1 MSKKKEY
8 SQAELEYLRLL
19 GKEYPTEQSAATEII
34 NLNAILNLPKATEH
48 FMSDVHG
55 EYEPFVHVMNSASGA
70 IREKID
76 ALFADTLTADE
87 RDTLATIVYYPEEK
101 MKELLETA
109 EDETAFYHETLHHL
123 IELTHVITSK
133 YTRSKVRKALPP
145 EYAYVID
152 ELINI
157 DFDLHNKKE
166 YYDNIL
172 NTIIEIGK
180 AQDFIAAVCS
190 VIKRLIVDRLH
201 LVGDIFDRGPRADIV
216 MDALMEHHSLDI
228 QFGNHDVVWIGA
240 AAGSPICIATVLSN
254 SILYNNL
261 PVLEIGYG
269 ISLRPLSLFAN
280 EYYALTDLSSFA
292 TRILDKEEKKHT
304 KNRDLLLTARMS
316 KAITMILFKLMGQV
330 VKRNPDFDMM
340 DRASLEHI
348 NYDDSTVEIDGK
360 VYPMKDCDFPTVDP
374 EDPYTLTAEEQDMM
388 NEMVKAFRGSEK
400 LQKHVRFLLDKGSMY
415 KCYNGNLLVHGG
427 VPMNADGT
435 FKVFNYEGKE
445 YSGKALLDYCD
456 KKVRDG
462 YFAADN
468 DPNRQRGQDFM
479 WFLWCGK
486 WAPTFAREKITTF
499 ERRFIADKSTWT
511 EARDPYYQITQ
522 TAEGCKIILHEFGL
536 DTEFSHIINGH
547 TPVKTTKGETPI
559 RGEGK
564 LFLIDGGFSKAYQK
578 TTGIAGYSLIFNSH
592 GMRISAL
599 EPFEG
604 FEDAVHSNKDI
615 IPETVLMQ
623 PSDHRIKIYET
634 DIGKKLKKN
643 IDMLTRLM
651 DVYRR
656 GILPEHPDKLD

>member
-1 MSKKKEY
+1 MSKNKQY

-19 GKEYPTEQSAATEII
+19 GKEYPTEQAAATEII

-48 FMSDVHG
+48 FLSDVHG
-55 EYEPFVHVMNSASGA
+55 EYEAFVHVMNSASGA

-76 ALFADTLTADE
+76 ELFGDE
-87 RDTLATIVYYPEEK
+87 LPLDYRETLATIIYYPEEK
-101 MKELLETA
+101 MAELLENV
-109 EDETAFYHETLHHL
+109 EDKTEFYHETLHHL
-123 IELTHVITSK
+123 LELTHVITSK

-172 NTIIEIGK
+172 NTIIEIDK
-180 AQDFIAAVCS
+180 TEDFIVAICD

-216 MDALMEHHSLDI
+216 MDKLMQHHSLDI

-280 EYYALTDLSSFA
+280 EFYSMTDLSCFK
-292 TRILDKEEKKHT
+292 TRILDDEEKRHT
-304 KNRDLLLTARMS
+304 KNRDLMLTARMS

-348 NYDDSTVEIDGK
+348 DYQSRTIEIDG
-360 VYPMKDCDFPTVDP
+360 VSYPLKDCDFPTVDP
-374 EDPYTLTAEEQDMM
+374 ADPYTLTPEEQEMM
-388 NEMVKAFRGSEK
+388 DALVKSFRGSEK
-400 LQKHVRFLLDKGSMY
+400 LQKHARFLLDKGGMY

-435 FKVFNYEGKE
+435 FKVFTFDGKE
-445 YSGKALLDYCD
+445 YSGKTLLDYCD
-456 KKVRDG
+456 KRIRDG
-462 YFAADN
+462 YFAAED
-468 DPNRQRGQDFM
+468 DPNRRKGQDFL
-479 WFLWCGK
+479 WYLWCGK

-499 ERRFIADKSTWT
+499 ERRFIADESTWN
-511 EARDPYYQITQ
+511 EPRDPYYQITQ
-522 TAEGCKIILHEFGL
+522 TADGCRIILHEFGL
-536 DTEFSHIINGH
+536 DSDFSHLINGH
-547 TPVKTTKGETPI
+547 TPVKTTRGETPI

-578 TTGIAGYSLIFNSH
+578 TTGIAGYSLIYNSH
-592 GMRISAL
+592 GMRICAL

-604 FEDAVHSNKDI
+604 FEDAVKENKDI
-615 IPETVLMQ
+615 LPETVLMQ

-634 DIGKKLKKN
+634 DIGIKLRKN
-643 IDMLTRLM
+643 IEMLTRLM
-651 DVYRR
+651 DVYRT

>member
-1 MSKKKEY
+1 MSKKAQY

-48 FMSDVHG
+48 FLSDVHG
-55 EYEPFVHVMNSASGA
+55 EYEAFVHVMNSASGA

-76 ALFADTLTADE
+76 DVFGDE
-87 RDTLATIVYYPEEK
+87 LPLDDRETLATIIYYPEEK
-101 MKELLETA
+101 MAELLENV
-109 EDETAFYHETLHHL
+109 EDKTEFYHETLHRL
-123 IELTHVITSK
+123 LELTHVITSK
-133 YTRSKVRKALPP
+133 YTRSKVRKALPV

-172 NTIIEIGK
+172 NTIIDIDKTE
-180 AQDFIAAVCS
+180 DFIVAICD

-216 MDALMEHHSLDI
+216 MDKLMQHHSLDI

-280 EYYALTDLSSFA
+280 EFYSMTDLSCFK
-292 TRILDKEEKKHT
+292 TRILDDEEKRHT

-330 VKRNPDFDMM
+330 VKRNPDFNMM

-348 NYDDSTVEIDGK
+348 NYNDRTIEIAG
-360 VYPMKDCDFPTVDP
+360 VTYPLKDCDFPTVDP
-374 EDPYTLTAEEQDMM
+374 DDPYALTTEEQEMM
-388 NEMVKAFRGSEK
+388 DALIKSFRGSDK
-400 LQKHVRFLLDKGSMY
+400 LQKHARFLLDKGAMY

-435 FKVFNYEGKE
+435 FKVFTYDGKE

-456 KKVRDG
+456 KRIRDG
-462 YFAADN
+462 FFAAED
-468 DPNRQRGQDFM
+468 DPNRQKGQDFL

-499 ERRFIADKSTWT
+499 ERRFIADESTWT

-522 TAEGCKIILHEFGL
+522 TADGCRIILHEFGL
-536 DTEFSHIINGH
+536 DSDFSHIINGH

-578 TTGIAGYSLIFNSH
+578 TTGIAGYSLIYNSH
-592 GMRISAL
+592 GMRICAL

-604 FEDAVHSNKDI
+604 FEDAVVKNKDI

-634 DIGKKLKKN
+634 DIGIKLRKN
-643 IDMLTRLM
+643 IEMLTRLM

>member
-19 GKEYPTEQSAATEII
+19 GKEYPTEQAAATEII

-76 ALFADTLTADE
+76 SLLSDEMTVDE

-101 MKELLETA
+101 MKELLAEV

-123 IELTHVITSK
+123 IELTHLITSK

-180 AQDFIAAVCS
+180 AQDFIVAVCG

-280 EYYALTDLSSFA
+280 EYYAEA
-292 TRILDKEEKKHT
+292 NEEP
-304 KNRDLLLTARMS
+304 R
-316 KAITMILFKLMGQV
+316 
-330 VKRNPDFDMM
+330 P
-340 DRASLEHI
+340 
-348 NYDDSTVEIDGK
+348 
-360 VYPMKDCDFPTVDP
+360 P
-374 EDPYTLTAEEQDMM
+374 
-388 NEMVKAFRGSEK
+388 
-400 LQKHVRFLLDKGSMY
+400 
-415 KCYNGNLLVHGG
+415 
-427 VPMNADGT
+427 ADGPHVQGHHHDPLQT
-435 FKVFNYEGKE
+435 DGPGRQTQSRLRYDGPRLPGARQLRRQHRGDRRQDLPDEG
-445 YSGKALLDYCD
+445 LRL
-456 KKVRDG
+456 
-462 YFAADN
+462 
-468 DPNRQRGQDFM
+468 P
-479 WFLWCGK
+479 
-486 WAPTFAREKITTF
+486 
-499 ERRFIADKSTWT
+499 
-511 EARDPYYQITQ
+511 
-522 TAEGCKIILHEFGL
+522 
-536 DTEFSHIINGH
+536 
-547 TPVKTTKGETPI
+547 
-559 RGEGK
+559 
-564 LFLIDGGFSKAYQK
+564 
-578 TTGIAGYSLIFNSH
+578 
-592 GMRISAL
+592 
-599 EPFEG
+599 
-604 FEDAVHSNKDI
+604 
-615 IPETVLMQ
+615 
-623 PSDHRIKIYET
+623 HR
-634 DIGKKLKKN
+634 
-643 IDMLTRLM
+643 
-651 DVYRR
+651 
-656 GILPEHPDKLD
+656 

>member
-1 MSKKKEY
+1 MKKKKDY
-8 SQAELEYLRLL
+8 SPSELEYLRLL
-19 GKEYPTEQSAATEII
+19 GKEYPTEQDAATEII

-48 FMSDVHG
+48 FLSDVHG
-55 EYEPFVHVMNSASGA
+55 EYEAFVHVMNSASGA
-70 IREKID
+70 IREKIED
-76 ALFADTLTADE
+76 LFADELTSAE
-87 RDTLATIVYYPEEK
+87 RETLATIIYYPEQK
-101 MKELLETA
+101 ITELLTDVP
-109 EDETAFYHETLHHL
+109 DEKAFYYETLNYL
-123 IELTHVITSK
+123 IELTHVIASK
-133 YTRSKVRKALPP
+133 YTRSKVRKALPQ

-157 DFDLHNKKE
+157 DFELHNKKD

-172 NTIIEIGK
+172 NTIIDIGK
-180 AQDFIAAVCS
+180 GKDFVVALCS

-201 LVGDIFDRGPRADIV
+201 LVGDVFDRGPRADII
-216 MDALMEHHSLDI
+216 MDELMKHHSLDF

-280 EYYALTDLSSFA
+280 EYYAMTDLSSFA
-292 TRILDKEEKKHT
+292 TRVIDKEEKKHI
-304 KNRDLLLTARMS
+304 KNKDLLLTARMS
-316 KAITMILFKLMGQV
+316 KAITMVLFKLMGQV
-330 VKRNPDFDMM
+330 VKRNPDFNME

-348 NYDDSTVEIDGK
+348 NYEDGTIDIDGK
-360 VYPMKDCDFPTVDP
+360 IYALKDCDFPTVNP
-374 EDPYTLTAEEQDMM
+374 EDPYTLSPEEQEMM
-388 NEMVKAFRGSEK
+388 DAMVKSFQGSEK
-400 LQKHVRFLLDKGSMY
+400 LQKHVRFLLAKGSMY

-435 FKVFNYEGKE
+435 FKVFNYDGVE

-462 YFAADN
+462 YYASEK
-468 DPNRQRGQDFM
+468 DPNRQKGQDFM

-499 ERRFIADKSTWT
+499 ERRFIADKETWQ

-536 DTEFSHIINGH
+536 DSDFSHIINGH

-604 FEDAVHSNKDI
+604 FEDAIKENKDI

-623 PSDHRIKIYET
+623 PADHRLKIYET
-634 DIGKKLKKN
+634 DIGVKLQKN

-651 DVYRR
+651 DAYRN